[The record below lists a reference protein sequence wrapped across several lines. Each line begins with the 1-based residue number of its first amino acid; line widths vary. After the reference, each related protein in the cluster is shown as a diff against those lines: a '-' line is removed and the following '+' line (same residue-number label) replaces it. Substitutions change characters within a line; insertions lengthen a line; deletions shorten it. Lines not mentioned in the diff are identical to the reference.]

1 LNTTIQ
7 VENKVYNI
15 DLSKPLDISMTLRAS
30 EKNVT
35 AWYIEEPKKEAL
47 LSVANGES
55 TNFNTFTFNPH
66 AHGTHTEC
74 VGHITEKAY
83 SINKCLKQFF
93 FTAELITV
101 APEKEGEDMMVSKKQ
116 IQLFLKQKTPDAL
129 VIRTMPNT
137 SDKKSRQYSHTNW
150 PYLKEDAVQFM
161 RERGIKHLLI
171 DQPSVDKEKDN
182 GELLAHKAFWN
193 VNGDIRM
200 DCTITE
206 LIYVPNKV
214 KDGSYI
220 LNLQIAPFDND
231 AAPSKPILY
240 KIT

>member
-1 LNTTIQ
+1 MNTTIR
-7 VENKVYNI
+7 VDSKVYNI
-15 DLSKPLDISMTLRAS
+15 DLSKPLDISIPLRAS
-30 EKNVT
+30 EKNVN
-35 AWYIEEPKKEAL
+35 AWYIEEPKMEAL
-47 LSVANGES
+47 RSVANGES

-74 VGHITEKAY
+74 VGHITEKPY

-101 APEKEGEDMMVSKKQ
+101 APEKEGEDMIVSKKQ
-116 IQLFLKQKTPDAL
+116 IQFLLKHKAPDAL

-137 SDKKSRQYSHTNW
+137 TDKKSRQYSDTNW
-150 PYLKEDAVQFM
+150 PYLKEDTVEFI
-161 RERGIKHLLI
+161 RRRGIKHLLI
-171 DQPSVDKEKDN
+171 DVPSVDKEKDDVK
-182 GELLAHKAFWN
+182 LLAHKAFWD
-193 VNGDIRM
+193 VNGDLRK

-214 KDGSYI
+214 LDGNYI

-240 KIT
+240 KIE